1 MKLNGIEAPYVLKFS
16 LNQAGVARSI
26 QLPALKKDNQ
36 FEIKT
41 TRVAVGETSVRI
53 ALAVKGTAGAYKV
66 DAKGKV
72 VKNYNKQLEIKI
84 PLKK

>member
-1 MKLNGIEAPYVLKFS
+1 MLENELDIKKA
-16 LNQAGVARSI
+16 Q
-26 QLPALKKDNQ
+26 KDNP